1 MASQRMPIFQKF
13 IDDLRAAW
21 DRADDTKSA
30 MEQTR
35 VLLEGLVDDKSL
47 RIHSKDW
54 PSTEGHKNLLL
65 YEDSDHGFA
74 INAVVRT
81 PGRTGSVHDHAHAW
95 RAYGVLE
102 GVEKVER
109 YERLDDGTKEGY
121 ADLRMESVT
130 EGTPGTVDLVAP
142 FAIHAEQGGP
152 QRSVAV
158 IVRSERLVGR
168 VTQGRFDVEKKIM
181 SQGHGPT
188 QVPFELA

>member
-1 MASQRMPIFQKF
+1 
-13 IDDLRAAW
+13 
-21 DRADDTKSA
+21 
-30 MEQTR
+30 
-35 VLLEGLVDDKSL
+35 
-47 RIHSKDW
+47 
-54 PSTEGHKNLLL
+54 
-65 YEDSDHGFA
+65 
-74 INAVVRT
+74 
-81 PGRTGSVHDHAHAW
+81 
-95 RAYGVLE
+95 
-102 GVEKVER
+102 
-109 YERLDDGTKEGY
+109 KEGY

>member
-21 DRADDTKSA
+21 DGADDTKSA

-35 VLLEGLVDDKSL
+35 VLLEGLVDDKGL

-95 RAYGVLE
+95 TAYGVLE
-102 GVEKVER
+102 GVEKLER

-158 IVRSERLVGR
+158 IVRSERLMGR

>member
-95 RAYGVLE
+95 TAYGVLE
-102 GVEKVER
+102 GVEKLER